1 MDTFSCK
8 DWIVQGLAMLCPRIL
23 SLEKHRS
30 PCPAHAP
37 IMIPRTFPRVG
48 WGGLIAKQI
57 IPLRLCGETRT
68 NTHAQTYK
76 LLSSL
81 HNMPHRPQIHATVL
95 AIYRISCPTTSHGC
109 KGGRGH
115 AWTHFHARIGQF
127 RDSLCCAQGF

>member
-1 MDTFSCK
+1 MDVKGGGDMSGHIFM
-8 DWIVQGLAMLCPRIL
+8 QGLDSSRTRYAVPNDSKPR
-23 SLEKHRS
+23 KRQS

-57 IPLRLCGETRT
+57 ISLRLCGETRT

-95 AIYRISCPTTSHGC
+95 VIYIISCPTTSHGC

-115 AWTHFHARIGQF
+115 AWTHFHARNG
-127 RDSLCCAQGF
+127 